1 MNQSF
6 MRRRVRTASFDLS
19 KLRSYAHKFSPLWT
33 KIKPFTPFI
42 LIALASFI
50 IGFSFKKFIPVA
62 VINGNTVSRNE
73 FTKLLVKRAGKT
85 VMQEIIITDIVK
97 DEAKSR
103 HIEIDKKEVDAQM
116 KIIERDLKEQ
126 NYTLDLYLTQQGISE
141 KEFKKQIEYQLIIKH
156 MFEPTTKVTEKEIQQ
171 FYKDNGIVV
180 GKNAILRS
188 QRVAIRQAI
197 TQLKMRD
204 SYNKWLYEQL
214 KTADVTQ
221 LIRL

>member
-1 MNQSF
+1 MNNSF
-6 MRRRVRTASFDLS
+6 MRRRERSTSFNLAKLKLFVR
-19 KLRSYAHKFSPLWT
+19 KFNPLWT

-73 FTKLLVKRAGKT
+73 FTNLLVKRAGKS

-97 DEAKSR
+97 EEAKSR
-103 HIEIDKKEVDAQM
+103 HIEIDTKEIDAQM

-126 NYTLDLYLTQQGISE
+126 NYTLDLYLTQQNISK
-141 KEFKKQIEYQLIIKH
+141 KEFRKQIEYQLIIKH

-214 KTADVTQ
+214 KVADVTQ